1 MLVFPN
7 AKINLGLNIVAKRN
21 DGYHDIESC
30 LYPIPWHDA
39 LEAVPSDKTR
49 FTQTGL
55 EIAGKAEDNLCLK
68 AVKLL
73 KEDLDIPDVDVHL
86 HKVIPMGAG
95 LGGGSAD
102 GALMLKLLNSLF
114 ELGLSIEQLED
125 YAARLGSDCPFFIKN
140 VPSIATGRGTEL
152 THIALDLSDHWIGI
166 KYPRVHVST
175 REAYSSITPMKPSR
189 SVEEVL
195 KDPIARWQGD
205 LLNDFQLGIVSKYPA
220 IGEALRS
227 IMDDQPQY
235 AAMSGSGAAV
245 FGFFEKKPVS
255 ENYDLLEK
263 LIIKD

>member
-1 MLVFPN
+1 M
-7 AKINLGLNIVAKRN
+7 
-21 DGYHDIESC
+21 
-30 LYPIPWHDA
+30 
-39 LEAVPSDKTR
+39 
-49 FTQTGL
+49 
-55 EIAGKAEDNLCLK
+55 
-68 AVKLL
+68 
-73 KEDLDIPDVDVHL
+73 
-86 HKVIPMGAG
+86 
-95 LGGGSAD
+95 
-102 GALMLKLLNSLF
+102 
-114 ELGLSIEQLED
+114 
-125 YAARLGSDCPFFIKN
+125 
-140 VPSIATGRGTEL
+140 
-152 THIALDLSDHWIGI
+152 
-166 KYPRVHVST
+166 HVST